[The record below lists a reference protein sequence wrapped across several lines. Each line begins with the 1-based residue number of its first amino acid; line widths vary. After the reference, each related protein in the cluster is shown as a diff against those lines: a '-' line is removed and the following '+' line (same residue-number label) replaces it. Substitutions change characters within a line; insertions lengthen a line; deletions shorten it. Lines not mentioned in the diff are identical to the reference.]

1 MINAIT
7 PNLSCSLPS
16 KISIGNHTS
25 ASSQTKMTIKSI
37 ITSGIAVILLALS
50 QQVMAHIEYYDLNQ
64 GVQIGDLTAAGKAA
78 STAQYGLNPTVS
90 GGGVGAATN
99 TQSDRP
105 LNNTAQWNATNQTYT
120 GVGSFS
126 GVAYNAA
133 TGAGTATVT
142 VNDVTDFGW
151 GDGTKTT
158 LGDTHKVDFFNFR
171 LAQAA
176 IVTLTWNVGD
186 ANAYYDSGFTLY
198 KGVGSYQGHD
208 DAVDSLNPK
217 AGVPPVKKQ
226 NAFDTGFVID
236 AQGITAPYRKTDTGA
251 PTYTGQFDAFHG
263 WGDGNTAGNWS
274 TLEFNTAVHTLRGTV
289 GADGYSMNAADTL
302 QTLTIT
308 LQPDNYTIAAS
319 GALGA
324 PGSQSSFGSTNLAGT
339 LTFTA
344 IFTKKSQTIN
354 NFVFTPTTL
363 TVGQTTTASA
373 TTTSN
378 LAVSFSSNTM
388 GVCTVNGS
396 NVTGI
401 TAGTCTI
408 AAKQAGDTN
417 YDAATAVT
425 KDITIGKGD
434 QVITFNAVPKLPIGG
449 TSNISATS
457 TSGLSL
463 SFSSTTA
470 SICTVSGS
478 TVTSITAGTC
488 TIAATQAGNANYDA
502 AIAVTQNITIGKG
515 TQTLTFGVAPAIT
528 VGSAGTVSATADS
541 GLAASF
547 ISSTPS
553 VCTISGNTVIGIMAG
568 TCTIVA
574 NQAGNANYN
583 AATVTQIITI
593 GKGTQTLTFGA
604 APSIT
609 VGSAGNVSVT
619 ADSGL
624 AASFSSSTTDICTV
638 SGNIVTSITAGICT
652 IVATQAGNANYN
664 AATVTQNITIGKGT
678 QTLTFGA
685 APAITV
691 GNAGTVSAT
700 ADSGL
705 AASFSSS
712 TTDVCTVNESN
723 VTGITA
729 GTCTI
734 AATQA
739 GNANYNAATAVTR
752 NFTIGKGSQVINF
765 DPNFGPL
772 PNIVVNNTSDILA
785 SATSGLPLNLV
796 SDTPATCSIIGY
808 AVKGIAVGTCTL
820 VANQSGNANY
830 TAATTVTRSLE
841 ITSIMSSQTISFGT
855 MPPITVGDS
864 VAVLVAADST
874 LVVSLSSSTL
884 DTCTVS
890 GYTVTGITTGTC
902 IIAATQAGNANYN
915 AAAAVTQSITIG
927 KGVQALIFGAVP
939 AITVGKT
946 GTVSATASSGL
957 AASFSSSTTG
967 VCTVSGNTVTGIT
980 VGTCSIVANQAG
992 NANYN
997 AATAVMQNITID
1009 KVTQELT
1016 FGAVP
1021 AITVGSVG
1029 TVSATASS
1037 GLAASFSSSTE
1048 DICAVS
1054 GSNVTGLTAGT
1065 CIIVA
1070 NQAGNATYN
1079 AATAVTQNFIIGAG
1093 TQTLTFGTAPAITV
1107 GSSGTVSATADSGLA
1122 ASFSSSTA
1130 GVCTVNGSN
1139 VTGITADNCII
1150 TATQA
1155 GNTNYNAATA
1165 VTQNINIGKG
1175 TQVLTFGAAP
1185 AITMG
1190 SSGTV
1195 SATADSGLAA
1205 SFSSGTADVCTVN
1218 GNVVTGITAGIC
1230 IIAANQAGNI
1240 NYNAATAVT
1249 QTIAIGKSSQSI
1261 AFVTFPNSLITGV
1274 TGMISASSTSNL
1286 PVSNFSSIT
1295 PNICTVNGSTVTG
1308 ITYGACIIAANQEG
1322 NGNYLAA
1329 SQITKS
1335 VTIVATQSI
1344 SFGTAPDIA
1353 LNDAGIIFTASSS
1366 GLPVSL
1372 VSTTLG
1378 ICTVSDNIVT
1388 TIGSGNCIIAANQTG
1403 NNNYIAAP
1411 QVTQTFLIKKY
1422 AQVLIFGAAPS
1433 IATGKTGIVSIPN
1446 GAKLSAFFTWRNP
1459 VFFTSTTPGI
1469 CTVSANIVTGKAAG
1483 ICTIAANQA
1492 GNIHYSAAV
1501 QVTQS
1506 FTIRP

>member
-7 PNLSCSLPS
+7 PNLSCSLPG

-37 ITSGIAVILLALS
+37 ITSGIALVLLGLS
-50 QQVMAHIEYYDLNQ
+50 QQALAHIEYYDLNQ

-78 STAQYGLNPTVS
+78 STAQYGSNPVVS
-90 GGGVGAATN
+90 GFGVGAATN
-99 TQSDRP
+99 TNSDRP
-105 LNNTAQWNATNQTYT
+105 LNDTAQWNATNQAYT
-120 GVGSFS
+120 GVGNFS
-126 GVAYNAA
+126 GVTYNPE
-133 TGAGTATVT
+133 TGVGTATVI

-151 GDGTKTT
+151 GDGTKAT
-158 LGDTHKVDFFNFR
+158 LGDSHKVDFFNFR
-171 LAQAA
+171 LAHDA
-176 IVTLTWNVGD
+176 IVTITWNVGD
-186 ANAYYDSGFTLY
+186 ASAYYDSGFTLF

-217 AGVPPVKKQ
+217 AGSPPVKKQ
-226 NAFDTGFVID
+226 NAFDTGFVTD
-236 AQGITAPYRKTDTGA
+236 VQGITAPYRNTAVGA
-251 PTYTGQFDAFHG
+251 ATYSGQFNALAG

-274 TLEFNTAVHTLRGTV
+274 TLEFNTAVHTLRGLV

-324 PGSQSSFGSTNLAGT
+324 PGSQPSFGSTNLAGT

-373 TTTSN
+373 TATSN
-378 LAVSFSSNTM
+378 LAVSFSSNTT

-396 NVTGI
+396 IVTGI

-434 QVITFNAVPKLPIGG
+434 QVITFNAVTNLSIGG

-457 TSGLSL
+457 TSELSL

-470 SICTVSGS
+470 SICSVSGS

-488 TIAATQAGNANYDA
+488 
-502 AIAVTQNITIGKG
+502 
-515 TQTLTFGVAPAIT
+515 
-528 VGSAGTVSATADS
+528 
-541 GLAASF
+541 
-547 ISSTPS
+547 
-553 VCTISGNTVIGIMAG
+553 
-568 TCTIVA
+568 
-574 NQAGNANYN
+574 
-583 AATVTQIITI
+583 IIT
-593 GKGTQTLTFGA
+593 
-604 APSIT
+604 
-609 VGSAGNVSVT
+609 
-619 ADSGL
+619 
-624 AASFSSSTTDICTV
+624 
-638 SGNIVTSITAGICT
+638 
-652 IVATQAGNANYN
+652 ATQAGNANYN
-664 AATVTQNITIGKGT
+664 AATATTQNITIGKGT

-691 GNAGTVSAT
+691 GSAGTVSAT
-700 ADSGL
+700 ADSVL

-712 TTDVCTVNESN
+712 TTDVCTVNGSN

-729 GTCTI
+729 GICTI
-734 AATQA
+734 VATQA
-739 GNANYNAATAVTR
+739 GNANYNAATAVTQNFIIGKVSQALTFGTAPAITVGSTGTVSATANSGLAAGFSSSTTDVCTVNGSNVTGITTGICTIVATQAGNANYNAATAVTQ
-752 NFTIGKGSQVINF
+752 NFTVGKGSQVINF
-765 DPNFGPL
+765 NPNFGPL
-772 PNIVVNNTSDILA
+772 PNIVVNNTGDIFA

-796 SDTPATCSIIGY
+796 SNTPATCSINGY

-820 VANQSGNANY
+820 IANQFGNANY
-830 TAATTVTRSLE
+830 TAATAVTRSLE
-841 ITSIMSSQTISFGT
+841 ITSAMNSQTISFGT

-890 GYTVTGITTGTC
+890 GYTVTGITVGTC
-902 IIAATQAGNANYN
+902 TIVATQAGNANYN
-915 AAAAVTQSITIG
+915 AATAVSQSITIG
-927 KGVQALIFGAVP
+927 KGTQVLTLGAAP
-939 AITVGKT
+939 AITMGSS
-946 GTVSATASSGL
+946 GSVSATASSGL
-957 AASFSSSTTG
+957 AASFSSITTG

-980 VGTCSIVANQAG
+980 ADTCTIVATQEG

-997 AATAVMQNITID
+997 AATAVMQYMTID
-1009 KVTQELT
+1009 KVTQ
-1016 FGAVP
+1016 A
-1021 AITVGSVG
+1021 
-1029 TVSATASS
+1029 
-1037 GLAASFSSSTE
+1037 
-1048 DICAVS
+1048 
-1054 GSNVTGLTAGT
+1054 
-1065 CIIVA
+1065 
-1070 NQAGNATYN
+1070 
-1079 AATAVTQNFIIGAG
+1079 
-1093 TQTLTFGTAPAITV
+1093 LTFGTAPAITV
-1107 GSSGTVSATADSGLA
+1107 GSSGTVGATANSGLA
-1122 ASFSSSTA
+1122 ASFSSSTS

-1139 VTGITADNCII
+1139 VTGITAGTCII

-1175 TQVLTFGAAP
+1175 IQALTFGAAP

-1195 SATADSGLAA
+1195 EGTANSGLAV

-1295 PNICTVNGSTVTG
+1295 PNICTVNGSIATG
-1308 ITYGACIIAANQEG
+1308 ITYGTCIIAANLAG

-1335 VTIVATQSI
+1335 VTILATQAI
-1344 SFGTAPDIA
+1344 SFGAAPDMPVSKKGTNGTKDFIS
-1353 LNDAGIIFTASSS
+1353 TATISATATS

-1378 ICTVSDNIVT
+1378 ICTVNGNIVT
-1388 TIGSGNCIIAANQTG
+1388 AGESSGKCIIAANQAG
-1403 NNNYIAAP
+1403 NNNYIAAV

-1422 AQVLIFGAAPS
+1422 TQVLIFGATPS
-1433 IATGKTGIVSIPN
+1433 IAKGKTRIVSIPK
-1446 GAKLSAFFTWRNP
+1446 GAKLSALFTWRNP
-1459 VFFTSTTPGI
+1459 VVFTSATPEI
-1469 CTVSANIVTGKAAG
+1469 CTVRKNIVTGRAAG
-1483 ICTIAANQA
+1483 ICTVAANQA
-1492 GNIHYSAAV
+1492 GNMHYSAAA
-1501 QVTQS
+1501 QVTRS
-1506 FTIRP
+1506 FTIRR